1 MSLFLMAAAVAYVI
15 GPQDPAGDPKANTPA
30 SIAGIIFIY
39 CRQHPTCGKAAS

>member
-1 MSLFLMAAAVAYVI
+1 MSLFLMAAAVAYAI

-39 CRQHPTCGKAAS
+39 RKQHPSYGKTAG